1 MRIFILDGNKMTERQ
16 SAYDHIQNTLLFPDY
31 FGRNLDALEDCL
43 SELGRDNIIIITNAD
58 AIRDSLGEYGNRM
71 LEIFKENSRDSYIFA
86 EQ

>member
-16 SAYDHIQNTLLFPDY
+16 SAYDHIQSTLLFPDY

-43 SELGRDNIIIITNAD
+43 SELGKDNIIIITNAD
-58 AIRDSLGEYGNRM
+58 AIRNALGEYGSRM
-71 LEIFKENSRDSYIFA
+71 LEIFKENSRGSYIFA